1 MPTSPAAPRGS
12 RIVATYR
19 IGRGTAA
26 TAGVSGLSETGCMIH
41 ADGSRLAKGEI
52 VRLKLDE
59 VGPLDGRVAV
69 ATAYS
74 FIVEFV
80 EPLHPAIAAMLAKR

>member
-1 MPTSPAAPRGS
+1 
-12 RIVATYR
+12 
-19 IGRGTAA
+19 
-26 TAGVSGLSETGCMIH
+26 MIH